1 MGIDPLTFKLEL
13 KNKENNNMTVVA
25 GKAYWAKLDQA
36 QNPFDESKPRW
47 SLDVSLDANGVKA
60 MKAEGLTIKD
70 KQDDRGKF
78 MTLYK
83 DQFLRNG
90 TELPKPRLMDSQK
103 NDISGTI
110 VGNGSDVRVSFTIR
124 EWKMN
129 NKEGKRPVLK
139 DVQVLKLVEYS
150 PPDEFDVEEG
160 YVGTSNDT
168 ANSASST
175 EDSDLEFD

>member
-1 MGIDPLTFKLEL
+1 
-13 KNKENNNMTVVA
+13 MTVVA

-60 MKAEGLTIKD
+60 MKAQGLTIKD

-110 VGNGSDVRVSFTIR
+110 VGNT
-124 EWKMN
+124 
-129 NKEGKRPVLK
+129 
-139 DVQVLKLVEYS
+139 EYWS
-150 PPDEFDVEEG
+150 I
-160 YVGTSNDT
+160 
-168 ANSASST
+168 
-175 EDSDLEFD
+175 